1 MPTLTTLF
9 NIVLEVLATAIRA
22 EKETK
27 GIQIGKEEVKL
38 SVFADDTTL
47 MVQSEELK
55 SLLMRVKKEKKAG
68 LKLNVQ
74 KSKIVAP
81 GLINLWKIEGEK
93 EEMGRF
99 YSLALQNQC
108 GF

>member
-1 MPTLTTLF
+1 
-9 NIVLEVLATAIRA
+9 
-22 EKETK
+22 
-27 GIQIGKEEVKL
+27 
-38 SVFADDTTL
+38 
-47 MVQSEELK
+47 
-55 SLLMRVKKEKKAG
+55 MRVKKESEKAG

-81 GLINLWKIEGEK
+81 GLINLWKIGEK

>member
-1 MPTLTTLF
+1 
-9 NIVLEVLATAIRA
+9 
-22 EKETK
+22 
-27 GIQIGKEEVKL
+27 
-38 SVFADDTTL
+38 
-47 MVQSEELK
+47 MVGSQEELK
-55 SLLMRVKKEKKAG
+55 SLLMRVKKESEKAG